1 MMPVVGEN
9 PNIHMVTCAGV
20 LSLFISACYLW
31 SARKRTTLHM
41 TDRYLFIS
49 QMLHVA
55 VCAYV
60 PTSTH
65 SSLQLKQGLPLLN
78 QIISWTTLGSSLFVP
93 LLSSTRLFHRLLSI
107 FLSLTSTYLLLST
120 GSEALFPPVLSWL
133 MFVWINMEQE
143 AMLSQGISGRQ
154 ELSTLDFSENI
165 DITKIRQ
172 LKLDDIRRSYFFV
185 FFIITAFFG
194 TGNIASI
201 NSFDPAS
208 VYCFLTVFNPF
219 IMGGLMMW
227 KVIIPFII
235 VMCTFETIQVSTQL
249 SSRSLFL
256 IVLVISDLMAL
267 HFFFLVQDYGSWLDI
282 GTSISHYVI
291 VMSMTIFLMLLSL
304 MTHILTSR
312 RVSLWKTRKM
322 HFP

>member
-1 MMPVVGEN
+1 
-9 PNIHMVTCAGV
+9 
-20 LSLFISACYLW
+20 
-31 SARKRTTLHM
+31 
-41 TDRYLFIS
+41 
-49 QMLHVA
+49 
-55 VCAYV
+55 
-60 PTSTH
+60 
-65 SSLQLKQGLPLLN
+65 
-78 QIISWTTLGSSLFVP
+78 
-93 LLSSTRLFHRLLSI
+93 
-107 FLSLTSTYLLLST
+107 
-120 GSEALFPPVLSWL
+120 
-133 MFVWINMEQE
+133 MFVWINIEQE
-143 AMLSQGISGRQ
+143 AMLAQGVSGRQ
-154 ELSTLDFSENI
+154 ELSTIDFSANI
-165 DITKIRQ
+165 DIAKIRH

-208 VYCFLTVFNPF
+208 VYCFLTVFKPF

-235 VMCTFETIQVSTQL
+235 VMCTFETIQVVTQL

-291 VMSMTIFLMLLSL
+291 VMSMTIFLMLLSVF
-304 MTHILTSR
+304 THILTSQRLVLWR
-312 RVSLWKTRKM
+312 RPKV